1 MEQDTKKSYYDMF
14 LKKEWSYTTGA
25 VLLAVVST
33 ALILATGKA
42 WGVTGAFTYWGGWIL
57 QAVGG
62 QPENWAY
69 FQEANT
75 GFASATFL
83 THPVTIWN
91 FGIILG
97 ALVSVLLAAQFKI
110 KKIKSGRQ
118 AVAAVLGGLCMGVG
132 ARIALGCNI
141 GAFFTAVPALSLHG
155 WVFAALFFIGAAVGS
170 KMLVKWFM

>member
-1 MEQDTKKSYYDMF
+1 MDEKKRSYYEMF
-14 LKKEWSYTTGA
+14 LKKEWSYITGG

-42 WGVTGAFTYWGGWIL
+42 WGVTGGFTYWGAWIL
-57 QAVGG
+57 QAFGG

-69 FQEANT
+69 FQEMST
-75 GFASATFL
+75 SFASTKFL
-83 THPVTIWN
+83 SHPVTIWN

-97 ALVSVLLAAQFKI
+97 ALVSVLLAAQFKL
-110 KKIKSGRQ
+110 KKIKNRKQ
-118 AVAAVLGGLCMGVG
+118 VVAAILGGLLMGIG

-155 WVFAALFFIGAAVGS
+155 WIFAALFFAGAAVGS

>member
-1 MEQDTKKSYYDMF
+1 MENTTKQSYYDLL
-14 LKKEWSYTTGA
+14 LKKEWSYSTGA
-25 VLLAVVST
+25 VLLALVST
-33 ALILATGKA
+33 ALILATGKV
-42 WGVTGAFTYWGGWIL
+42 WGVTGAFTYWGSWIL
-57 QAVGG
+57 QAFGG
-62 QPENWAY
+62 QPENWVF
-69 FQEANT
+69 FQEMDT

-91 FGIILG
+91 VGIILG

-110 KKIKSGRQ
+110 KKIKSRKQ
-118 AVAAVLGGLCMGVG
+118 VFAAILGGLCMGVG

-155 WVFAALFFIGAAVGS
+155 WIFAALFFAGAAVGS